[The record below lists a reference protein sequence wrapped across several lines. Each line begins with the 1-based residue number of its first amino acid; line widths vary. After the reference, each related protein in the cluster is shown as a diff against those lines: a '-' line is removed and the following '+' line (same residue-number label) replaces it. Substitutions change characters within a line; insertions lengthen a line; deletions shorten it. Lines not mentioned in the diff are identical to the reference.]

1 MTNQML
7 MDLAPQT
14 ATGFRLHRMELYN
27 WGTFHKNVWKIDPS
41 GNNSL
46 LTGDIGSGKS
56 TVVDA
61 LTTLL
66 VPTQRITYNK
76 AAGAQGKERSLSS
89 YVRGAYKS
97 EKSELTQSSKAITL
111 RDESYYTVLLA
122 WFFNDD
128 FKQGMTVA
136 QVFWSKEGNNNP
148 ERFYLTA
155 EKPLTIKTHFSRF
168 GTDING
174 LKKKLRKIDTV
185 KISTTFREYSTQ
197 FRRYFGIQSEQAL
210 DLFYQTVSMK
220 SVGNLTEFVR
230 HHMLEKTDVETQLDE
245 LLRGFDNLNRL
256 HEAVLKAR
264 QQIEEL
270 TPLCEGVDKYRE
282 LQQSIQALRDAR
294 SALSSWFARFE
305 HELLLS
311 HIDKLEKQAQRMQH
325 QLEKLL
331 QSIQALRDKE
341 DDLRRNI
348 EDQGGRRLREIERES
363 KQLSLDVARCKR
375 EYASYE
381 KACKRLDLDAILDEN
396 RFYQNHHQAE
406 KVEAQLKQQ
415 QQDYQLDY
423 DKNVIEQNQKRNEH
437 KSLSREIESLRQRKS
452 NIPFKSLALRQ
463 AMLETLQ
470 LDEEDLPFIGE
481 LLQVDEKQAEW
492 EGAIERV
499 LHNFGLSLLVPERHY
514 ARVSQYVEQTHLKG
528 RLVYFRVEDKVLA
541 RQQLEPNSLADKI
554 RIKPDSEFYEW
565 LEHNLA
571 QRFNYHC
578 SNTMEEF
585 RRYPYAITKNGQVKA
600 GGQRHE
606 KDDRY
611 NIHDR
616 SRYILGWSNREKLA
630 VLENQQKQLETQIQ
644 QIAQRIAQID
654 ALQRQLQQKH
664 VALRDLQRIN
674 QFAEVDW
681 QSPSLLIEKLK
692 QEKQEIES
700 SSDVLQQLQKQLNQ
714 TIEERKQQELKEREL
729 LGEQGTLKNK
739 IQNDQLRLQ
748 NTQALMD
755 ELNDEAMQ
763 THQSLLENWRE
774 KILGHL
780 RFNLRNLDKSQREMR
795 EAMRNQID
803 NDSKRLNT
811 LTQRIIQQMQDYKRN
826 YPAET
831 SEVDARIE
839 SGYEFQSMLDNLQQE
854 DLPRHEATFKK
865 MLNEQT
871 IQGVVMFQS
880 QLENERRA
888 IEEKIDLINQ
898 SLQQI
903 EYNRGTY
910 IKLLANLAV
919 DVDVRDFR
927 SDLKQCL
934 QNTLDSDDLYTETR
948 FLQVKRIMERFRG
961 REGQVEQDRKW
972 MKKVTDVR
980 NWYNFSASERWREND
995 EEKEFYSDSAGKS
1008 GGQKEK
1014 LAYTI
1019 LASAL
1024 AYQFG
1029 LESND
1034 SNSRS
1039 FRFVAIDEAFG
1050 KGSDES
1056 TRYALELFRK
1066 LNLQLLIVTPLQKI
1080 HVIEDYINAVHFVH
1094 NREGK
1099 YSMLRNLSI
1108 EEYREEKERVKEA
1121 LIK

>member
-27 WGTFHKNVWKIDPS
+27 WGTFHKNVWKIDPA

-128 FKQGMTVA
+128 FKQGMTIA

-155 EKPLTIKTHFSRF
+155 EKPLNIKTHFSRF

-375 EYASYE
+375 EYAAYE

-415 QQDYQLDY
+415 QQDYQFDY

-541 RQQLEPNSLADKI
+541 RQQLELNSLADKI

-692 QEKQEIES
+692 QEKQEIEN

-739 IQNDQLRLQ
+739 IQNDQIRLQ

-854 DLPRHEATFKK
+854 DSPRHEATFKK

-1108 EEYREEKERVKEA
+1108 EEYREEKEKVNQAEMV
-1121 LIK
+1121 